1 MAETLGGCERG
12 ELANLCHD
20 VRRPRFR
27 GEKRVTLVQTNEGRT
42 CPRLRR
48 RGGCTCN
55 SWLWL

>member
-42 CPRLRR
+42 CPRLRAAWR
-48 RGGCTCN
+48 PY
-55 SWLWL
+55 L